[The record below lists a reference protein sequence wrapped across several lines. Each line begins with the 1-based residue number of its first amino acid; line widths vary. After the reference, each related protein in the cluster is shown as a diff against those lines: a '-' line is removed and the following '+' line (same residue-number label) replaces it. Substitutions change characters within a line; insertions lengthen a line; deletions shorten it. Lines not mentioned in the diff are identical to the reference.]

1 MRQKRKLTEA
11 YPDWFTGGGIFAS
24 FNDEEMP
31 WNEAITGLGGFYL
44 DIEYYGNRS
53 GSKEVSALLDY
64 AMSQGDSAL
73 VQTKEYIKHMILG
86 KYKLAWQ
93 RAWDAMIAE
102 YNPINNY
109 SMDKQETENRTL
121 DMTNQRTINR
131 ELQEEGSNGGTQ
143 SSTTSNDGTV
153 GDSTTATNTYS
164 SNTNNGIYGFDAGN
178 ASNANKSDTQQ
189 NNSTTTNNTQTID
202 TSTVINGEDERTH
215 ENSLNEQ
222 ISTGDE
228 GQHKTVGTFTTKTTG
243 NIGVTTSQ
251 EMVES
256 ELKLRFDWHYFD
268 MVYRDVDHILTTGV
282 FVDDEPTY
290 HIF

>member
-11 YPDWFTGGGIFAS
+11 YPDWFTGGGLFAS

-31 WNEAITGLGGFYL
+31 WHEAITGLGGFYL

-64 AMSQGDSAL
+64 AIEKGPETLA
-73 VQTKEYIKHMILG
+73 QTKEYIKHLILG

-109 SMDKQETENRTL
+109 SMDKQETEDRTL
-121 DMTNQRTINR
+121 DITNQRVIDRN
-131 ELQEEGSNGGTQ
+131 LQEDGSEGGTHM
-143 SSTTSNDGTV
+143 STTDNDGTITNN
-153 GDSTTATNTYS
+153 GTGSNTYN
-164 SNTNNGIYGFDAGN
+164 SNTNNGIYGFDAG
-178 ASNANKSDTQQ
+178 ASSNANKSDTTQS
-189 NNSTTTNNTQTID
+189 NNSTNNNTETID
-202 TSTVINGEDERTH
+202 TGTVISGEDERTH
-215 ENSLNEQ
+215 DNNITEKVT
-222 ISTGDE
+222 TGDE

-256 ELKLRFDWHYFD
+256 ELTLRFDWHYFD

-282 FVDDEPTY
+282 FVDDEPIY